1 MLRRQLRPFHSQKE
15 MDFHNYSKKSIPL
28 QRIAR
33 LDFTIFFGKKTE
45 LLHAERYVI
54 LKSDLRGVSQWFQ
67 IAKTRRK

>member
-28 QRIAR
+28 QQRIAR
-33 LDFTIFFGKKTE
+33 LDFTIFFVKKTE

-54 LKSDLRGVSQWFQ
+54 LKSDLRGVS
-67 IAKTRRK
+67 

>member
-1 MLRRQLRPFHSQKE
+1 MTIETFSQSKGNGFSQLQQEVDTAAAAHRPPRFHE
-15 MDFHNYSKKSIPL
+15 
-28 QRIAR
+28 
-33 LDFTIFFGKKTE
+33 FFREKTE